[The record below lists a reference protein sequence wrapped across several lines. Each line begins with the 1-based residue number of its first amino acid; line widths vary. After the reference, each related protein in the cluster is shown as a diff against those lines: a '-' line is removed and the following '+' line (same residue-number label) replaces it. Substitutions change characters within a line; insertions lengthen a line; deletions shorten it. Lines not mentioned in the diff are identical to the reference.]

1 MGHAT
6 HMSATSGDCGAL
18 SRRGTRIALA
28 IGVASVLGLADLWLT
43 VHFMQTT
50 GMNELN
56 PIARAM
62 VGLSPAALVC
72 YKLLCMLVNGLILTA
87 LRGRPS
93 AELAAWACVAL
104 MVALTAHWHQY
115 AGGAHEV
122 ASMDPAMLVADPT
135 FVKIGG

>member
-1 MGHAT
+1 MSHAT
-6 HMSATSGDCGAL
+6 SMLMTTKGCGGL
-18 SRRGTRIALA
+18 SRRGTRIAIA

-43 VHFMQTT
+43 VHFMTTT

-56 PIARAM
+56 PIARAI
-62 VGLSPAALVC
+62 VGLSPMALVC
-72 YKLLCMLVNGLILTA
+72 YKLLCMLVNGLILTS

-104 MVALTAHWHQY
+104 MVALTAHWHQFT
-115 AGGAHEV
+115 GGVHEI
-122 ASMDPAMLVADPT
+122 ASMDPAMRMADAT

>member
-6 HMSATSGDCGAL
+6 HMSATSWDCGAL

-122 ASMDPAMLVADPT
+122 ASMDPAMLAADPT